1 MSLHNFYHQGT
12 KALRHKINF
21 LEDAMPTTLTIPLPP
36 DHERIARL
44 IVDAAYTVHKT
55 LGAGLLESVY
65 ETCLCHELGK
75 RGLAYKRQVV
85 VPLVYDGI
93 KFAEGFRIDVLVE
106 GRIVCEL
113 KSVERM
119 ENVHLSQVLTY
130 LKLTGNRLG
139 FLINFNVSLIK
150 NGIRRV
156 IL

>member
-1 MSLHNFYHQGT
+1 
-12 KALRHKINF
+12 
-21 LEDAMPTTLTIPLPP
+21 MPANITIPLSPE
-36 DHERIARL
+36 DERIAKL
-44 IVDAAYTVHKT
+44 IVDSAFTVHKT

-65 ETCLCHELGK
+65 ETCLCHELEK
-75 RGLAYKRQVV
+75 RGLKYKRQVV

-93 KFAEGFRIDVLVE
+93 KFSEGFRLDVLVE
-106 GRIVCEL
+106 ERIICEL
-113 KSVERM
+113 KSVEKM
-119 ENVHLSQVLTY
+119 EKVHLSQVLTY

>member
-1 MSLHNFYHQGT
+1 MPNTPTSL
-12 KALRHKINF
+12 LSP
-21 LEDAMPTTLTIPLPP
+21 ED
-36 DHERIARL
+36 ERIARL
-44 IVDAAYTVHKT
+44 IVDSAYTIHKT

-75 RGLAYKRQVV
+75 RGLSYKRQVT

-93 KFAEGFRIDVLVE
+93 KFTEGFRIDILVE
-106 GRIVCEL
+106 ERIICEL

-150 NGIRRV
+150 NGIRRI

>member
-1 MSLHNFYHQGT
+1 MP
-12 KALRHKINF
+12 IN
-21 LEDAMPTTLTIPLPP
+21 LIVPLSPED
-36 DHERIARL
+36 ERIARL
-44 IVDAAYTVHKT
+44 VVDSAFTVHKT

-65 ETCLCHELGK
+65 ETCLCHEFGK
-75 RGLAYKRQVV
+75 RDLVYKKQVI

-93 KFAEGFRIDVLVE
+93 RFAEGFRLDVLVE
-106 GRIVCEL
+106 GRIICEL
-113 KSVERM
+113 KSVEKM

-139 FLINFNVSLIK
+139 FLINFNVPLIK

>member
-1 MSLHNFYHQGT
+1 
-12 KALRHKINF
+12 
-21 LEDAMPTTLTIPLPP
+21 MPTTLTIPLPP

-85 VPLVYDGI
+85 IPLVYDGI

>member
-1 MSLHNFYHQGT
+1 
-12 KALRHKINF
+12 
-21 LEDAMPTTLTIPLPP
+21 MPANITIPLSPE
-36 DHERIARL
+36 DERIAKL
-44 IVDAAYTVHKT
+44 IVDSVFTVHKT

-65 ETCLCHELGK
+65 ETCLCHELEK
-75 RGLAYKRQVV
+75 RGLKYKRQVV

-93 KFAEGFRIDVLVE
+93 KFSEGFRLDVLVE
-106 GRIVCEL
+106 ERIICEL
-113 KSVERM
+113 KSVEKM

>member
-1 MSLHNFYHQGT
+1 
-12 KALRHKINF
+12 
-21 LEDAMPTTLTIPLPP
+21 MPANITIPLSPE
-36 DHERIARL
+36 DERIAKL
-44 IVDAAYTVHKT
+44 IVDSAFTVHKT

-65 ETCLCHELGK
+65 ETCLCHELEK
-75 RGLAYKRQVV
+75 RGLKYKRQVI

-93 KFAEGFRIDVLVE
+93 KFSEGFRLDVLVE
-106 GRIVCEL
+106 ERIICEL
-113 KSVERM
+113 KSVEKK

>member
-1 MSLHNFYHQGT
+1 
-12 KALRHKINF
+12 
-21 LEDAMPTTLTIPLPP
+21 MPANITIPLSA
-36 DHERIARL
+36 DDERIARL
-44 IVDAAYTVHKT
+44 IVDSAFTVHKN

-65 ETCLCHELGK
+65 ETCFCHELEK
-75 RGLAYKRQVV
+75 RGLKYKRQEV
-85 VPLVYDGI
+85 VPLIYDGI
-93 KFAEGFRIDVLVE
+93 KFSEGFRLDVLFE
-106 GRIVCEL
+106 GRIICEL
-113 KSVERM
+113 KSVEKM

>member
-1 MSLHNFYHQGT
+1 MP
-12 KALRHKINF
+12 IN
-21 LEDAMPTTLTIPLPP
+21 LIVPLSPED
-36 DHERIARL
+36 ERIARL
-44 IVDAAYTVHKT
+44 VVDSAFTVHKT

-65 ETCLCHELGK
+65 ETCLCHEFGK
-75 RGLAYKRQVV
+75 RDLVYKKQVI

-93 KFAEGFRIDVLVE
+93 KFAEGFRLDVLVE
-106 GRIVCEL
+106 GRIICEL
-113 KSVERM
+113 KSVEKM

-139 FLINFNVSLIK
+139 FLINFNVPLIK